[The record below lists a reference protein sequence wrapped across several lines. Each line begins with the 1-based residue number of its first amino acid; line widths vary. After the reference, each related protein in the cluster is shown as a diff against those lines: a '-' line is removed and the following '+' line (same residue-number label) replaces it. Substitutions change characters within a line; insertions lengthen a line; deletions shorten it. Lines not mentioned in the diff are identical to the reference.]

1 MLRCGIISEQHREKK
16 EDKAKKSNGADKE
29 GPAEEAAE
37 DEAPEDEDDED
48 DDVEWLADTSEEAIR
63 RRAQEQLTAA
73 TVAMVHAP
81 VVEDDTQEAPE
92 AKAPEPVTPAP
103 AEEEESSEEE
113 EEDLVEELRDAAN
126 TLSAEKVALALSKI
140 DIEGG
145 PIGRMQ
151 LLYEALF
158 GGPGKA
164 LPERVSQHAEL
175 LKLHAGSA
183 MEQLAQLL
191 ALEHLLVAVLPDR
204 LQEVCWYRVYR
215 EYAYVG
221 VPTGGVGA
229 QGAVRAGDCEWGGDD
244 GLEQKGWRGPQHR
257 HQA

>member
-1 MLRCGIISEQHREKK
+1 M
-16 EDKAKKSNGADKE
+16 
-29 GPAEEAAE
+29 AEEPE
-37 DEAPEDEDDED
+37 EEAPEEEEQD
-48 DDVEWLADTSEEAIR
+48 DDVEWMADTSEEAIR
-63 RRAQEQLTAA
+63 RRAEEQLTAA

-81 VVEDDTQEAPE
+81 VVETNGAGADADADADAAASPPAAAPRPEQEE
-92 AKAPEPVTPAP
+92 G
-103 AEEEESSEEE
+103 ESSEEE

-158 GGPGKA
+158 AGPGKA
-164 LPERVSQHAEL
+164 LPDRVAQHAEL

-191 ALEHLLVAVLPDR
+191 ALEHLLVALLPER
-204 LQEVCWYRVYR
+204 SKEVRGKESAGRCRSL
-215 EYAYVG
+215 
-221 VPTGGVGA
+221 
-229 QGAVRAGDCEWGGDD
+229 RARFGRWNRC
-244 GLEQKGWRGPQHR
+244 
-257 HQA
+257 

>member
-1 MLRCGIISEQHREKK
+1 M
-16 EDKAKKSNGADKE
+16 ADE
-29 GPAEEAAE
+29 PEEEVPEE
-37 DEAPEDEDDED
+37 DEEED

-63 RRAQEQLTAA
+63 KRAQEQLTAA

-81 VVEDDTQEAPE
+81 VVDADASE
-92 AKAPEPVTPAP
+92 AKEAETAPATPAEP
-103 AEEEESSEEE
+103 TPQQHEEEESSEE

-158 GGPGKA
+158 AGPGKA
-164 LPERVSQHAEL
+164 LPDRVSQHSEL

-191 ALEHLLVAVLPDR
+191 ALEHLLVAVIP
-204 LQEVCWYRVYR
+204 ESSK
-215 EYAYVG
+215 E
-221 VPTGGVGA
+221 
-229 QGAVRAGDCEWGGDD
+229 VRARRLLLLDST
-244 GLEQKGWRGPQHR
+244 LVSTNLLKS
-257 HQA
+257 